1 MGKVKSTFELAIVE
15 NVKRKRKE
23 LNKPQTYIAMLLD
36 VSDGYIG
43 QIESNKSRSMYSFDQ
58 LNVIARDFEC
68 SPREFI
74 PENWMY

>member
-1 MGKVKSTFELAIVE
+1 
-15 NVKRKRKE
+15 
-23 LNKPQTYIAMLLD
+23 MLLD